1 MGQKTETYDYIYLL
15 EKNSPKTSINKMT
28 TTFSLDD
35 RLPSLPLP
43 DLNKTL
49 DKYLESTVP
58 FTDSI
63 EHLNTERIVEKFRS
77 HEGTRLDFYLRERAK
92 HERNWLEQYW
102 LDYAYHEWR
111 YPVAPFV
118 NTTGLV
124 VGSDDIEYSRIPSD
138 FSLDIQLAN
147 ISMQTFYYMKFFQE
161 LRE

>member
-1 MGQKTETYDYIYLL
+1 MGQRTETYDYINLL
-15 EKNSPKTSINKMT
+15 EKNSKKKTLNKMT
-28 TTFSLDD
+28 TTFSFDD
-35 RLPSLPLP
+35 SLPSLPLP

-49 DKYLESTVP
+49 DKYLESIIP

-63 EHLNTERIVEKFRS
+63 EHLNTERIIQRFKS
-77 HEGTRLDFYLRERAK
+77 HEGPRLDFYLRERAK
-92 HERNWLEQYW
+92 QQRNWLEQYW

-124 VGSDDIEYSRIPSD
+124 VGSDDVECSKIPTD
-138 FSLDIQLAN
+138 VDIQLAN